1 MSQIF
6 QLCYRR
12 LVKLSGCRVLRFAV
26 IAMLVML
33 FPKFSDA
40 LASQNDDRFIE
51 GYATA
56 ILERV
61 LDVKVQSVQVEQG
74 SLSIHIKNFGPSDSE
89 SIKAVLS
96 SIEGVAKVE
105 IIAEPDA
112 ADRGTQLQVEQN
124 TQNKSGL
131 FPRENLFAPLLAA
144 PRWPHFSLAYHYYL
158 GDEEL
163 SSVGST
169 SFGETFYFYK
179 GRAPFDGM
187 WQTGIQASVFAIFD
201 LDSDSMDLVNA
212 DYWVGFPIS
221 YRCEDFSAI
230 LRVFHQSSHLGDEY
244 LLRKRI
250 DRVNLSYESV
260 DVKFSYDFSKSL
272 RLYSGGGFIFHK
284 EPADI
289 DPWSLQAG
297 IELRSPTAYVHE
309 TVRPLLAAD
318 FSTWQENGWDIDVS
332 VRCGVQLESKRIN
345 RKIQF
350 LLEYFNGHSPS
361 GQFYERIIEYL
372 GFGTHFY
379 F

>member
-1 MSQIF
+1 MSKIF
-6 QLCYRR
+6 Q
-12 LVKLSGCRVLRFAV
+12 SCRSRMIQLGGDKALRFAA
-26 IAMLVML
+26 IAMLVVL
-33 FPKFSDA
+33 LQLSDA
-40 LASQNDDRFIE
+40 FASPSDDRFIE

-56 ILERV
+56 VLERE
-61 LDVKVQSVQVEQG
+61 LGVKVRTVRAEQG
-74 SLSIHIKNFGPSDSE
+74 SLTVHIESLGSSDKE

-96 SIEGVAKVE
+96 SIEGVVHLE
-105 IIAEPDA
+105 IINDLEVAETRPQDEQA
-112 ADRGTQLQVEQN
+112 AQAKHD
-124 TQNKSGL
+124 GL
-131 FPRENLFAPLLAA
+131 FPREDLFAPLIAA
-144 PRWPHFSLAYHYYL
+144 PRWPHFSLAYHYYS

-163 SSVGST
+163 SSVGAT

-212 DYWVGFPIS
+212 DYWVGFPFV
-221 YRCEDFSAI
+221 YRRGDFSAMT
-230 LRVFHQSSHLGDEY
+230 RVFHQSSHLGDEY

-272 RLYSGGGFIFHK
+272 RLYGGGGFIFHK
-284 EPADI
+284 EPSDI

-297 IELRSPTAYVHE
+297 IELRSPAAYVNG

-318 FSTWQENGWDIDVS
+318 FSTWEENDWDIDVS
-332 VRCGVQLESKRIN
+332 VRTGVQLESEKID

-350 LLEYFNGHSPS
+350 LFEYLNGHSPS
-361 GQFYERIIEYL
+361 GQFYERVIEYF